1 MTIAIAAGWRHLNLG
16 PDWWPALDRF
26 RESYRVTEI
35 WHGACS
41 LREDPHKLAGADAG
55 VETWALERGLAVQ
68 RFPAPWVLF
77 KAAGLNA
84 KAAGARRV
92 ADMFA
97 GRRGYVVPHSRH
109 DPDYD
114 PSSPIVTTE
123 EVQGRPEILLALPGY
138 SGTRGTIREA
148 VRLGVPVEEVSIEP
162 WVINRWH
169 YRQPDGS
176 FEFPPDT
183 VSVMRGTRLGN
194 PFWVGQRLGVAIDLL
209 GAEAVAKVVPSLE
222 RAHPLA
228 GDECLELYRLHLW
241 IKIHHEQDRGVLAA
255 MRQIG
260 PKSKL
265 CCACLRPDGT
275 GFCHAQIVVRAWRH
289 LNGRGQ
295 PDAPDRS
302 KPRKTEGAPAAAASP
317 SGAREHV
324 GPSSQ
329 GAPPHSSR

>member
-1 MTIAIAAGWRHLNLG
+1 MASTGATFDPAGVFGHEVYFDSLTMFVFFLLSGRMLELR
-16 PDWWPALDRF
+16 LRDR
-26 RESYRVTEI
+26 T
-35 WHGACS
+35 
-41 LREDPHKLAGADAG
+41 AGALEALSRRLPDS
-55 VETWALERGLAVQ
+55 VER
-68 RFPAPWVLF
+68 
-77 KAAGLNA
+77 
-84 KAAGARRV
+84 
-92 ADMFA
+92 
-97 GRRGYVVPHSRH
+97 
-109 DPDYD
+109 
-114 PSSPIVTTE
+114 
-123 EVQGRPEILLALPGY
+123 
-138 SGTRGTIREA
+138 
-148 VRLGVPVEEVSIEP
+148 
-162 WVINRWH
+162 
-169 YRQPDGS
+169 RQPDGS